1 MLILLAAVV
10 FLITRR
16 KDDNSGLE
24 LNIEEERHRNSEL
37 EQKLAAKE
45 VEINNLKRDI
55 DIANTKLDE
64 SSQIKT
70 EKIQI
75 AERLQNIERERN
87 QLKTKITSLEAKEE
101 SRINELKKSLDKSV
115 SLQDS
120 LEKEKERLND
130 ERVKEKEI
138 HYEKMRK
145 NGQNMKKILSF
156 TLK

>member
-1 MLILLAAVV
+1 MDIIILFILLILLAAVV
-10 FLITRR
+10 FLITRK
-16 KDDNSGLE
+16 KDGNSELE
-24 LNIEEERHRNSEL
+24 SNIEEERHKNSDL

-64 SSQIKT
+64 FGQIKT

-101 SRINELKKSLDKSV
+101 SRNNEL
-115 SLQDS
+115 
-120 LEKEKERLND
+120 EKIFREKCFASRFS
-130 ERVKEKEI
+130 RKRKRTVK
-138 HYEKMRK
+138 
-145 NGQNMKKILSF
+145 
-156 TLK
+156 

>member
-1 MLILLAAVV
+1 MDIIILFVLLILLAAVV

-24 LNIEEERHRNSEL
+24 LNIEQERHRNSEL

-101 SRINELKKSLDKSV
+101 SRNNELKKSLEKSV
-115 SLQDS
+115 SL
-120 LEKEKERLND
+120 
-130 ERVKEKEI
+130 
-138 HYEKMRK
+138 
-145 NGQNMKKILSF
+145 KIL
-156 TLK
+156 